1 MNTRIS
7 KRELS
12 VQCFPNLV
20 GHGTLDLWN
29 NYDLWGMDALWNTVW
44 EVLLK
49 NSASQKL

>member
-1 MNTRIS
+1 MNSSIS

-20 GHGTLDLWN
+20 GHGTFGLWN
-29 NYDLWGMDALWNTVW
+29 NYYLWGMGALRNTVW

-49 NSASQKL
+49 HSASQKL